1 MPFNLGTENC
11 VFFCLCQDSGD
22 PGILRPD
29 HKLDGHRR
37 RQVSELLV
45 SVVGRDPSLSVEL
58 ADNGRHVE
66 KNVALLH
73 VCVQRCHLRHVQP
86 DAHW

>member
-1 MPFNLGTENC
+1 LC
-11 VFFCLCQDSGD
+11 VFYLCQDSGD

-29 HKLDGHRR
+29 DKLDGHRR

-45 SVVGRDPSLSVEL
+45 SVVSRDPGLSVEL

-66 KNVALLH
+66 KNVTLLH
-73 VCVQRCHLRHVQP
+73 VCVQRRHLRHVQL
-86 DAHW
+86 DAQW